1 MRISP
6 TELLIIP
13 RTRPIARIVIRVIA
27 LRIQRV
33 ATNTFVSPRHAKIRE
48 PSARARAGGGSLVIG
63 CAWWALEGALS
74 AAVVGALQVGVG
86 RHGLGDPGLF
96 GGGAGLRGDRH
107 GCPWESGRWGG
118 IWLADI
124 EIAGFGTGG
133 GVERE
138 LT

>member
-13 RTRPIARIVIRVIA
+13 RTRQIARIVIRVIA

-33 ATNTFVSPRHAKIRE
+33 TTNTFVSLRHAKVRE
-48 PSARARAGGGSLVIG
+48 PSARARAGGGSLVVG
-63 CAWWALEGALS
+63 CARRALEGALS

-86 RHGLGDPGLF
+86 RHGFRDPGLV

-107 GCPWESGRWGG
+107 GCSWESGGWGG
-118 IWLADI
+118 VWLANI